1 MGLHLKIK
9 EERRNFGISQEK
21 LAEKIG
27 VSTKTIANWENSN
40 KRPGLENCKKL
51 RTVFGVTLDY
61 LLKDDIELKSKYDE
75 YVKLG
80 EKILELAGEEYPIDF
95 IKNFYIVARE
105 PSILIPKKIAE
116 EFIADIGQKMSEL
129 KYTNYK
135 GVDTIQIEMRDFL
148 FYWYKFNKAKHLLSK
163 NLKLHNLLLNSVS
176 YAEKEISEQL
186 SNPIA
191 RDKPVLLLRNLM
203 ISRLIKECDLLAYDI
218 NEEIDEQLDYSKE
231 IIWTIKRYK

>member
-1 MGLHLKIK
+1 
-9 EERRNFGISQEK
+9 
-21 LAEKIG
+21 
-27 VSTKTIANWENSN
+27 
-40 KRPGLENCKKL
+40 
-51 RTVFGVTLDY
+51 
-61 LLKDDIELKSKYDE
+61 
-75 YVKLG
+75 
-80 EKILELAGEEYPIDF
+80 
-95 IKNFYIVARE
+95 
-105 PSILIPKKIAE
+105 
-116 EFIADIGQKMSEL
+116 MSEL

-148 FYWYKFNKAKHLLSK
+148 FFWYKFNKAKHLLSK

-218 NEEIDEQLDYSKE
+218 NEEIDEQLDYNKE